1 MTIDCGPCRIRSW
14 QFGDEKNLH
23 LHANSKAIWANL
35 RDQFPY
41 PYTADDAERWVQ
53 FAVDPVIETN
63 FAIDVAGEAVGN
75 IGLRIG
81 DDIERHSAEVWY
93 WLGETYWGRGII
105 TAALKAITHHAFNE
119 LNLIRVYAMP
129 FARNTASIKVLEKV
143 GYKQEGLLR
152 WSAIKDDVVLDKLIF
167 AYLSSDWL
175 NGKTTTPY
183 RELDCNDV
191 WF

>member
-1 MTIDCGPCRIRSW
+1 MTIDCGPCCIRSW
-14 QFGDEKNLH
+14 RFGDEKNLH
-23 LHANSKAIWANL
+23 LHANNKAIWANL
-35 RDQFPY
+35 RDRFPH

-53 FAVDPVIETN
+53 FVVDPAIETN

-81 DDIERHSAEVWY
+81 SDIERHTAEVWY

-105 TAALKAITHHAFNE
+105 TAALQAITNYAIRE
-119 LNLIRVYAMP
+119 LNLIRLYAMP
-129 FARNTASIKVLEKV
+129 FARNKASIKVLEKV
-143 GYKQEGLLR
+143 GYQKEGVLR
-152 WSAIKDDVVLDKLIF
+152 WSAVKDGIVLDKLVY

-175 NGKTTTPY
+175 KEKVVPY
-183 RELDCNDV
+183 HELACNDV